1 MKTNKKYEGIMI
13 SSMVAWLG
21 IIFTLALLNA

>member
-13 SSMVAWLG
+13 TTMIAWLG

>member
-13 SSMVAWLG
+13 TTMIAWLG
-21 IIFTLALLNA
+21 IIFILALVNA

>member
-13 SSMVAWLG
+13 TTMIAWLG
-21 IIFTLALLNA
+21 IIFILALLNA